1 MSLSKVDRERIS
13 DSRLKIQSV
22 AETLGDVDPEQIPRV
37 LLAEEHSQFGS
48 LPTVAHDYGFFETVK
63 VSRESMVV
71 IATNRYSVPTSLVS
85 AVT

>member
-37 LLAEEHSQFGS
+37 HDIQECLADAEKT
-48 LPTVAHDYGFFETVK
+48 L
-63 VSRESMVV
+63 
-71 IATNRYSVPTSLVS
+71 S
-85 AVT
+85 AALRSKL